1 MSSESTTEPDVPA
14 AEQPI
19 VTQESPADAAADGA
33 SPQQQGGR
41 HGGHP
46 KQKRGNPVPR
56 GTGTPMHLSD
66 LKNLHVTELVEMAQT
81 AEIEN
86 ANRMRKQDL
95 IFALLKNTAK
105 RGDSIF
111 GDGTLEV
118 LPDGFGF
125 LRSPDTSYLAG
136 PDDIYVSPSQIRRF
150 NLHTGDSIQG
160 EIRTPKDGE
169 RYFALVKVDRVN
181 NEPPENAKHKILFEN
196 LTPLFPTEQFILER
210 EIKSEENLTG
220 RIVDII
226 APIGKGQRGLL
237 VASPKSG
244 KTVMLQHIAHSLMVN
259 YPDIYLIVL
268 LIDER
273 PEEVTE
279 MQRSVRGEVVSST
292 FDEPATRHVQVA
304 EMVLEKAKRLVE
316 HKKDVV
322 ILLDSITRL
331 ARAYNTVVPASG
343 KVLTGG
349 VDSNAL
355 QRPKRFF
362 GAARNIEEGGS
373 LTIIA
378 TALIDTGS
386 RMDDVI
392 YEEFK
397 GTGNMEI
404 HLDRRMAEKRI
415 YPSINVNRSGTR
427 REELLIRQE
436 ILQKIWVL
444 RKLLYPMDELE
455 ATEFLTD
462 KLRSTKNNGDF
473 FDSMRRG

>member
-1 MSSESTTEPDVPA
+1 M
-14 AEQPI
+14 
-19 VTQESPADAAADGA
+19 
-33 SPQQQGGR
+33 R
-41 HGGHP
+41 
-46 KQKRGNPVPR
+46 
-56 GTGTPMHLSD
+56 LSD
-66 LKNLHVTELVEMAQT
+66 LKHQHVQELVDMAVSH
-81 AEIEN
+81 EIEG
-86 ANRMRKQDL
+86 ASRLRKQDL
-95 IFALLKNTAK
+95 IFALLKNQARK
-105 RGDSIF
+105 GESIF

-118 LPDGFGF
+118 LQDGFGF

-150 NLHTGDSIQG
+150 NLHTGDTIEG

-169 RYFALVKVDRVN
+169 RYFALVKVDTVN
-181 NEPPENAKHKILFEN
+181 GEPPENAKNKILFEN
-196 LTPLFPTEQFILER
+196 LTPLFPTKPMKLER
-210 EIKSEENLTG
+210 DISSEENITG
-220 RIVDII
+220 RVIDMI

-244 KTVMLQHIAHSLMVN
+244 KTVMLQHIAHAITAN
-259 YPDIYLIVL
+259 HPDVTMIVL

-279 MQRSVRGEVVSST
+279 MTRTVRGEVVAST

-349 VDSNAL
+349 VDANAL

-378 TALIDTGS
+378 TALVDTGS

-404 HLDRRMAEKRI
+404 HLDRKMAEKRL
-415 YPSINVNRSGTR
+415 YPAINVNRSGTR
-427 REELLIRQE
+427 REELLIKPDV
-436 ILQKIWVL
+436 LQKIWIL
-444 RKLLYPMDELE
+444 RKVLYPMDDLE
-455 ATEFLTD
+455 AMEFLHD
-462 KLRSTKNNGDF
+462 KLRSTKNNNEF
-473 FDSMRRG
+473 FDSMRR